1 MLELLGHY
9 HHFPSRA
16 EDCLVTL
23 FLPKLDVKSTVSGLA
38 PNYSSFPIS
47 LRIGYLLSLN
57 LTRPVLDAEACNSAE
72 LTLIIGDKYQFPRD
86 DLCRNQCI

>member
-9 HHFPSRA
+9 HHFPSRV

-23 FLPKLDVKSTVSGLA
+23 FLPKLDVKSPVRGLA

-47 LRIGYLLSLN
+47 LRIGYL
-57 LTRPVLDAEACNSAE
+57 R
-72 LTLIIGDKYQFPRD
+72 G
-86 DLCRNQCI
+86 

>member
-23 FLPKLDVKSTVSGLA
+23 LLPKLDVKSTVRRLV

-47 LRIGYLLSLN
+47 LRISYLLWLK
-57 LTRPVLDAEACNSAE
+57 LTRPVLHAEAGNSAE
-72 LTLIIGDKYQFPRD
+72 LTLVVGDKYQFPRD
-86 DLCRNQCI
+86 GLCRNQCI